1 MGAIEKRVRGH
12 LARQNYYSGVVQLSD
27 ADTLRVVNDLL
38 YLIKE
43 VRMRAEE
50 ASVRE
55 LVMGVDVLRKVL
67 VDLGRGEVSHD
78 DVERILT
85 EAEAALRK
93 MGGASSSRDIV
104 DDAEILEETSGGSGK
119 IGRGGVFLEA

>member
-12 LARQNYYSGVVQLSD
+12 LARQNYFSGVVQLSD

-55 LVMGVDVLRKVL
+55 LVMAVDVLRKVL

-78 DVERILT
+78 DIERILT
-85 EAEAALRK
+85 EAEAALQK
-93 MGGASSSRDIV
+93 MSEAGSTGNIV
-104 DDAEILEETSGGSGK
+104 DDAEILEEMDGSSGK
-119 IGRGGVFLEA
+119 IGRGSVF